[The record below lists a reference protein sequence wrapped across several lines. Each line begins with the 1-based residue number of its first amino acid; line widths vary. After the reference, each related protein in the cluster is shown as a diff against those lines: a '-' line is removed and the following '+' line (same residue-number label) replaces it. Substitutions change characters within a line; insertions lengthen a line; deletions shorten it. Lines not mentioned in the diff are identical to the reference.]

1 MTQGAVSSRMP
12 ELPVVHLAQLV
23 ETGTWFAIGGALGG
37 AVLALLIRLRGW
49 SWTCALPLLVAVPDT
64 SLLRWRAELSADAVA
79 VAAVSI
85 GAWRHLA
92 DLRAGGDLAQRAR
105 DRAGPMAPRRRWYGW
120 RKLRNGEWVTSQGVA
135 IGFTPKGEL
144 VRVPVASWRAVM
156 SLLLGATGCGKTIL
170 QVLLALAAIKR
181 GFGVIYIDPKGDD
194 FVHEE
199 LRAAASRAG
208 RQFREW
214 DPQGKT
220 IYNPYD
226 RGSNTE
232 IADKLLAAEVF
243 TEPHYQRLAQRYI
256 GHVIRALRLAG
267 VPVSLATVVEH
278 MHNGRLASLT
288 RKMTPTDARPLLEY
302 LETLTAQQE
311 RDLAGAR
318 DRLAILAESD
328 VGHLLDPATGG
339 VQIDLRESLDR
350 GDVVLFRLEAD
361 RRPLTAEMLGA
372 AIVQDLVAIS
382 QARQQ
387 GEHRPALVI
396 IDEFSAFGAPQTQRL
411 FGRGRGAWLSQLL
424 GTQEVADLGPNDMN
438 ALGRGGGIL
447 AQVAGNIEV
456 LLCGRQNMPA
466 SAELVAAIAGTR
478 GAWITTQ
485 QTHAPAAGLLTGLGS
500 RSRGREYVVHPDTIK
515 SLDVGEFVVIE
526 PRLGRAVTVRV
537 FHPDELRRHGVEC

>member
-1 MTQGAVSSRMP
+1 MTQDVVSSRMP
-12 ELPVVHLAQLV
+12 TLPVVHLARVV
-23 ETGTWFAIGGALGG
+23 ETGAWFAVGGVVVG
-37 AVLALLIRLRGW
+37 LLLMLVIRGSGW
-49 SWTCALPLLVAVPDT
+49 SWTCGLPLVAAAPFAW
-64 SLLRWRAELSADAVA
+64 LLGWRAGLGYDACA
-79 VAAVSI
+79 LAAVGG
-85 GAWRHLA
+85 GAGRHLV

-105 DRAGPMAPRRRWYGW
+105 DQIGPMTPIRWRYGW
-120 RKLRNGEWVTSQGVA
+120 RKLRTGQWVTSQGVV
-135 IGFTPKGEL
+135 IGFSRKGEL
-144 VRVPVASWRAVM
+144 VRVPIAGWRAVM
-156 SLLLGATGCGKTIL
+156 SLLLGATGSGKTVL
-170 QVLLALAAIKR
+170 QVLLALAAIRR

-194 FVHEE
+194 FVREE

-232 IADKLLAAEVF
+232 IADKLFAAEVF

-288 RKMTPTDARPLLEY
+288 RKMTPTDARPLLAY

-328 VGHLLDPATGG
+328 IGHLLDPATGG

-361 RRPLTAEMLGA
+361 RRPLAAEMLGA

-382 QARQQ
+382 NERQH
-387 GEHRPALVI
+387 GEQRPGLVI
-396 IDEFSAFGAPQTQRL
+396 IDEFSAFGAPQTKRL
-411 FGRGRGAWLSQLL
+411 FGRGRGGWLSQLL
-424 GTQEVADLGPNDMN
+424 GTQEVADLGPVDTNV
-438 ALGRGGGIL
+438 AGGGGGIL

-456 LLCGRQNMPA
+456 LVCGRQNVPA
-466 SAELVAAIAGTR
+466 SAELVASIAGTR

-485 QTHAPAAGLLTGLGS
+485 QTHGPAAGLLTGLGS

-515 SLDVGEFVVIE
+515 RLDVGEFVVIE
-526 PRLGRAVTVRV
+526 PRLGRAVIVRV

>member
-1 MTQGAVSSRMP
+1 MTP
-12 ELPVVHLAQLV
+12 
-23 ETGTWFAIGGALGG
+23 I
-37 AVLALLIRLRGW
+37 
-49 SWTCALPLLVAVPDT
+49 
-64 SLLRWRAELSADAVA
+64 
-79 VAAVSI
+79 
-85 GAWRHLA
+85 
-92 DLRAGGDLAQRAR
+92 
-105 DRAGPMAPRRRWYGW
+105 RRWYGW
-120 RKLRNGEWVTSQGVA
+120 RKLRTGQWVTSQGVV
-135 IGFTPKGEL
+135 IGFSRRGEL
-144 VRVPVASWRAVM
+144 VRIPIAGYRAVM
-156 SLLLGATGCGKTIL
+156 SLHLGATGSGKTIL

-194 FVHEE
+194 FVREQ

-208 RQFREW
+208 RQCREF
-214 DPQGKT
+214 DPQGNT
-220 IYNPYD
+220 IYNPFD

-243 TEPHYQRLAQRYI
+243 TKPHYQRLAQRYI
-256 GHVIRALRLAG
+256 GHVVRALRLAG

-288 RKMTPTDARPLLEY
+288 RKMSPTDARPLLAY

-361 RRPLTAEMLGA
+361 RRPLAAEMLGA
-372 AIVQDLVAIS
+372 AIIQDLVAIS
-382 QARQQ
+382 DERQH

-396 IDEFSAFGAPQTQRL
+396 IDELSAFGAPQTPRL
-411 FGRGRGAWLSQLL
+411 FGRGRGASLSQLL
-424 GTQEVADLGPNDMN
+424 GTQEVADLGPNDTN
-438 ALGRGGGIL
+438 VLGGGGGIL

-466 SAELVAAIAGTR
+466 SAELVAAIGGTR
-478 GAWITTQ
+478 GAWITTE

-515 SLDVGEFVVIE
+515 RLDVGEFVVIE
-526 PRLGRAVTVRV
+526 PRLGRAVIVRV
-537 FHPDELRRHGVEC
+537 FHPDELRRRGVEC

>member
-1 MTQGAVSSRMP
+1 MTQGVVSSRMP

-23 ETGTWFAIGGALGG
+23 ETGAWFAIGGVVGG
-37 AVLALLIRLRGW
+37 ALLALLIRLRGW
-49 SWTCALPLLVAVPDT
+49 SWTCALPLLVGVPDAT
-64 SLLRWRAELSADAVA
+64 LLNWRAELCADAFA
-79 VAAVSI
+79 VAAVGI

-105 DRAGPMAPRRRWYGW
+105 DRIGPMAPIRRWYGW
-120 RKLRNGEWVTSQGVA
+120 RKLRTGQWVTSQGVV
-135 IGFTPKGEL
+135 IGFSRQGEL
-144 VRVPVASWRAVM
+144 VRVPIAGYRPVM
-156 SLLLGATGCGKTIL
+156 SLLLGATGSGKTVV
-170 QVLLALAAIKR
+170 QVLLALAAIR
-181 GFGVIYIDPKGDD
+181 RNFGVIYIDPKGDD
-194 FVHEE
+194 FVREE

-208 RQFREW
+208 RGFREW

-226 RGSNTE
+226 RGTNTE

-278 MHNGRLASLT
+278 MHSGHLASLT
-288 RKMTPTDARPLLEY
+288 RKMSPTDARPLLAY
-302 LETLTAQQE
+302 LESLTPQQE
-311 RDLAGAR
+311 RDIAGAR

-328 VGHLLDPATGG
+328 VGHLLEPATGG
-339 VQIDLRESLDR
+339 EQLDLRESLDR

-361 RRPLTAEMLGA
+361 RRPLAAEMLGA

-382 QARQQ
+382 QERQH
-387 GEHRPALVI
+387 GEQRPALVI

-411 FGRGRGAWLSQLL
+411 FGRGRGAWLSQVL
-424 GTQEVADLGPNDMN
+424 GTQEVADLGPNDTKV
-438 ALGRGGGIL
+438 LSGGGGIL

-478 GAWITTQ
+478 GAWITTE

-515 SLDVGEFVVIE
+515 RLDVGEFVVIE
-526 PRLGRAVTVRV
+526 PRLGRAVIVRV

>member
-1 MTQGAVSSRMP
+1 MQGAVSSKMP
-12 ELPVVHLAQLV
+12 TLPIEHAARLL
-23 ETGTWFAIGGALGG
+23 ETGAWFAIGGAVGG
-37 AVLALLIRLRGW
+37 AVLALLIRLRGL
-49 SWTCALPLLVAVPDT
+49 SWTCGLPLLVAVPDA
-64 SLLRWRAELSADAVA
+64 SLLSWRAELCVDAFA
-79 VAAVSI
+79 VAAVGT
-85 GAWRHLA
+85 GAWRHVA

-105 DRAGPMAPRRRWYGW
+105 DRAGPMTPVRLWFGW
-120 RKLRNGEWVTSQGVA
+120 RKLRNGEWVTSQGVV
-135 IGFTPKGEL
+135 IGFTRKGEL
-144 VRVPVASWRAVM
+144 VRVPIASWRAVM
-156 SLLLGATGCGKTIL
+156 SLLLGATGSGKTIL

-194 FVHEE
+194 FVRPH
-199 LRAAASRAG
+199 LSAAASRAG

-243 TEPHYQRLAQRYI
+243 TEPHYQRLAQRYL

-267 VPVSLATVVEH
+267 VDVSLATVVEH
-278 MHNGRLASLT
+278 MHAGRLAALT
-288 RKMTPTDARPLLEY
+288 RRMSPSDARPLLTY
-302 LETLTAQQE
+302 LETLTPQQE

-318 DRLAILAESD
+318 DRFAILAESD
-328 VGHLLDPATGG
+328 VGHLLEPAAGG
-339 VQIDLRESLDR
+339 EQVDLRESLDR

-361 RRPLTAEMLGA
+361 RRPLAAEMLGA

-382 QARQQ
+382 EERQH
-387 GEHRPALVI
+387 GEHRPSLVI

-424 GTQEVADLGPNDMN
+424 GTQEVADLGTVDTNLPG
-438 ALGRGGGIL
+438 ACGGIL

-515 SLDVGEFVVIE
+515 TLDVGEFVVIE
-526 PRLGRAVTVRV
+526 PRLGRAVIVRV

>member
-1 MTQGAVSSRMP
+1 MTQGAVGSRMP
-12 ELPVVHLAQLV
+12 TLPLVHAAHLV
-23 ETGTWFAIGGALGG
+23 ETGAWFAVGGVVVGV
-37 AVLALLIRLRGW
+37 VLMLVIRLRRW
-49 SWTCALPLLVAVPDT
+49 SWTCGLPLVVAAPFAW
-64 SLLRWRAELSADAVA
+64 LLGWRAGIGYDACALA
-79 VAAVSI
+79 VVGG
-85 GAWRHLA
+85 GACRHLV

-105 DRAGPMAPRRRWYGW
+105 DRLGPMTPIRRWYGW
-120 RKLRNGEWVTSQGVA
+120 RKLRNGKWVTSQGVV
-135 IGFTPKGEL
+135 IGFTRKGEL

-156 SLLLGATGCGKTIL
+156 SLLLGATGSGKTIL

-194 FVHEE
+194 FVLEE
-199 LRAAASRAG
+199 LSAAAARAG
-208 RQFREW
+208 RPFRPW

-226 RGSNTE
+226 RGTNTE

-256 GHVIRALRLAG
+256 GHVVRALRLAG

-288 RKMTPTDARPLLEY
+288 RKMTPSDARPLLAY
-302 LETLTAQQE
+302 LETLTPQQE

-328 VGHLLDPATGG
+328 IGHLLDPATGG

-361 RRPLTAEMLGA
+361 RRPLAAEMLGA

-382 QARQQ
+382 QERQH

-411 FGRGRGAWLSQLL
+411 FGRGRGALFSQLL
-424 GTQEVADLGPNDMN
+424 GTQEVADLGPSDTNV
-438 ALGRGGGIL
+438 LGGGGGIL

-485 QTHAPAAGLLTGLGS
+485 QTHAPAAGLLSGLGS

-515 SLDVGEFVVIE
+515 HLDVGEFVVIE
-526 PRLGRAVTVRV
+526 PRLGRAVIVRV

>member
-1 MTQGAVSSRMP
+1 MKQSAVSSKMP
-12 ELPVVHLAQLV
+12 ELPVVHLAHLV
-23 ETGTWFAIGGALGG
+23 ETGTWFAIGGAVGG
-37 AVLALLIRLRGW
+37 VVIALLVRRRGW
-49 SWTCALPLLVAVPDT
+49 SWTCGLPLIVVAQFA
-64 SLLRWRAELSADAVA
+64 SLLSWRGEICTDAFA
-79 VAAVSI
+79 LAAVGV
-85 GAWRHLA
+85 GAWRHLV

-105 DRAGPMAPRRRWYGW
+105 DRVGPMTPVRRWFGW

-135 IGFTPKGEL
+135 IGFTRKGEL

-156 SLLLGATGCGKTIL
+156 SLLLGATGSGKTIL

-194 FVHEE
+194 FVQEQ
-199 LRAAASRAG
+199 LRAAAARAG
-208 RQFREW
+208 RQFRPW

-220 IYNPYD
+220 VYNPYD

-256 GHVIRALRLAG
+256 GHVVRALRLADE
-267 VPVSLATVVEH
+267 PVSLATVVEH
-278 MHNGRLASLT
+278 MHTGRLASLT
-288 RKMTPTDARPLLEY
+288 RKMAPFDARPLLTY
-302 LETLTAQQE
+302 LETLTPQQE

-328 VGHLLDPATGG
+328 VGHLLDPASGDD
-339 VQIDLRESLDR
+339 QIDLRESLER

-361 RRPLTAEMLGA
+361 RRPLAAQMLGA
-372 AIVQDLVAIS
+372 AIIQDLVAIS
-382 QARQQ
+382 DERQH
-387 GEHRPALVI
+387 GEQRPALVI
-396 IDEFSAFGAPQTQRL
+396 IDEYSACSAPQTPRL

-424 GTQEVADLGPNDMN
+424 GTQEVADLGSADPN
-438 ALGRGGGIL
+438 APGGGGGIL

-485 QTHAPAAGLLTGLGS
+485 QTRAPAAGLLTGLGS
-500 RSRGREYVVHPDTIK
+500 RSRGREYVIHPDTIK
-515 SLDVGEFVVIE
+515 SLDVGEFAVIE
-526 PRLGRAVTVRV
+526 PRLGRAVVVRV
-537 FHPDELRRHGVEC
+537 FHPDELRRRGVEC

>member
-1 MTQGAVSSRMP
+1 MP
-12 ELPVVHLAQLV
+12 TLPVVHAAHLV
-23 ETGTWFAIGGALGG
+23 ETGAWFAVGGVVVGVALM
-37 AVLALLIRLRGW
+37 LAIRLRGW
-49 SWTCALPLLVAVPDT
+49 SWTCGLPLTVAAPFAW
-64 SLLRWRAELSADAVA
+64 LLGWRAGIGYDACALA
-79 VAAVSI
+79 VV
-85 GAWRHLA
+85 GGGVCRHHV

-105 DRAGPMAPRRRWYGW
+105 DRLGPTAPIRRWYGW

-135 IGFTPKGEL
+135 IGFTRKGEL
-144 VRVPVASWRAVM
+144 VRVPVASRRAVM
-156 SLLLGATGCGKTIL
+156 SLVLGATGSGKTIL

-194 FVHEE
+194 FVRDE
-199 LRAAASRAG
+199 LRAAAARAG
-208 RQFREW
+208 RPFCPW

-226 RGSNTE
+226 RGTNTE

-256 GHVIRALRLAG
+256 GHVVRALRLAG

-278 MHNGRLASLT
+278 MHTGHLASLT
-288 RKMTPTDARPLLEY
+288 RKMTPTDARPLLAY
-302 LETLTAQQE
+302 LESLTAQQE
-311 RDLAGAR
+311 RDIAGAR
-318 DRLAILAESD
+318 DRLAILTESD
-328 VGHLLDPATGG
+328 VGHLLEPATGG
-339 VQIDLRESLDR
+339 EQLDLRESLDR
-350 GDVVLFRLEAD
+350 GDVVLFRLETD
-361 RRPLTAEMLGA
+361 RRPLAAEMLGA

-382 QARQQ
+382 QDRQH

-411 FGRGRGAWLSQLL
+411 FGRGRGARLSQLL
-424 GTQEVADLGPNDMN
+424 GTQEVADLGPNDTN
-438 ALGRGGGIL
+438 VLAGGGGIL

-485 QTHAPAAGLLTGLGS
+485 QTHAPAAGLLSGLGS

-515 SLDVGEFVVIE
+515 RLDVGEFVVIE
-526 PRLGRAVTVRV
+526 PRLGRAVIVRV
-537 FHPDELRRHGVEC
+537 FHPDDLRRHGVEC

>member
-1 MTQGAVSSRMP
+1 MTQDAMSSRMP
-12 ELPVVHLAQLV
+12 ELPVVHLAHLV
-23 ETGTWFAIGGALGG
+23 ETGTWFAIGGVVGG

-49 SWTCALPLLVAVPDT
+49 SWTCALPLLVAAPDT
-64 SLLRWRAELSADAVA
+64 SLLSWRAELCADAFAVGA
-79 VAAVSI
+79 VAI
-85 GAWRHLA
+85 GAWRHVA

-105 DRAGPMAPRRRWYGW
+105 DRAGPMAPIRRWFGW

-156 SLLLGATGCGKTIL
+156 SLLLGATGSGKTIL

-194 FVHEE
+194 FVQEE
-199 LRAAASRAG
+199 LRAAAARAG
-208 RQFREW
+208 RPFRPW
-214 DPQGKT
+214 DPQGNI

-226 RGSNTE
+226 RGTNTE

-256 GHVIRALRLAG
+256 GHVVRALRLAG

-278 MHNGRLASLT
+278 MHTGRLASLT
-288 RKMTPTDARPLLEY
+288 RKMTPTDARPLLAY

-361 RRPLTAEMLGA
+361 RRPLAAEMLGA

-382 QARQQ
+382 QERQQ

-424 GTQEVADLGPNDMN
+424 GTQEVADLGPNDTN
-438 ALGRGGGIL
+438 ARGGGDGIL
-447 AQVAGNIEV
+447 AQVVGNIEV

-526 PRLGRAVTVRV
+526 PRRGRAVIVRV

>member
-1 MTQGAVSSRMP
+1 MAVDVRSRMQV
-12 ELPVVHLAQLV
+12 PVVHLAEVVASAAWFVVGGLIVGLAGLV
-23 ETGTWFAIGGALGG
+23 LM
-37 AVLALLIRLRGW
+37 RRRGW
-49 SWTCALPLLVAVPDT
+49 SWTCGLPLVVAAPFAW
-64 SLLRWRAELSADAVA
+64 LLGWRAGLGYDACA
-79 VAAVSI
+79 LAAV
-85 GAWRHLA
+85 GGGGFRHLV

-105 DRAGPMAPRRRWYGW
+105 DRIGPMAPIRRWYGW
-120 RKLRNGEWVTSQGVA
+120 RKLRTGQWVTSQGVV
-135 IGFTPKGEL
+135 IGFSRQGEL
-144 VRVPVASWRAVM
+144 VRVPIAGSRAVM
-156 SLLLGATGCGKTIL
+156 SLLLGATGSGKTVV
-170 QVLLALAAIKR
+170 QVLLALAAIRR
-181 GFGVIYIDPKGDD
+181 GLGVIYIDPKGDD

-199 LRAAASRAG
+199 LRAAAARAG
-208 RQFREW
+208 RQFRPW
-214 DPQGKT
+214 DPQGQT

-226 RGSNTE
+226 RGTNTE

-256 GHVIRALRLAG
+256 GHVVRALRLAG

-288 RKMTPTDARPLLEY
+288 RKMTPTDARPLLAY
-302 LETLTAQQE
+302 LETLTPQQE

-328 VGHLLDPATGG
+328 VGHLLDPATDG
-339 VQIDLRESLDR
+339 VQIDLRGSLDR

-361 RRPLTAEMLGA
+361 RRPLAAEMLGA

-382 QARQQ
+382 NERQH
-387 GEHRPALVI
+387 GEQRPGLVI
-396 IDEFSAFGAPQTQRL
+396 IDEFSAFGAPQTKRL
-411 FGRGRGAWLSQLL
+411 FGRGRGGWLSQLL
-424 GTQEVADLGPNDMN
+424 GTQEVADLGPVDTNVT
-438 ALGRGGGIL
+438 GGGGGIL

-500 RSRGREYVVHPDTIK
+500 RSRGREYVIHPDTIK
-515 SLDVGEFVVIE
+515 SLDVGEFVVVE
-526 PRLGRAVTVRV
+526 PRCRRAVIVRV
-537 FHPDELRRHGVEC
+537 FHPDELRRRGVAC

>member
-1 MTQGAVSSRMP
+1 MHGAVSSRMP
-12 ELPVVHLAQLV
+12 ELPVVHLAQPV
-23 ETGTWFAIGGALGG
+23 ETGMWFAIGGVVGG
-37 AVLALLIRLRGW
+37 AVLALVIRLRGW

-64 SLLRWRAELSADAVA
+64 SLLSWRAELGADAFA
-79 VAAVSI
+79 VAAVGI

-105 DRAGPMAPRRRWYGW
+105 DRAGPMAPIRRWYGW
-120 RKLRNGEWVTSQGVA
+120 RRLRNGGWVTSQGVA
-135 IGFTPKGEL
+135 IGFTAKGGL

-156 SLLLGATGCGKTIL
+156 SLLLGATGSGKTIL

-194 FVHEE
+194 FVQEE
-199 LRAAASRAG
+199 LRAAAARAG
-208 RQFREW
+208 RPFRPW
-214 DPQGKT
+214 DPRGKI
-220 IYNPYD
+220 IYNPYA
-226 RGSNTE
+226 RGTNTE

-256 GHVIRALRLAG
+256 GHVVRALQLAG

-302 LETLTAQQE
+302 LESLTAQQE

-328 VGHLLDPATGG
+328 VGHLLNPATGG

-361 RRPLTAEMLGA
+361 RRPLAAEMLGA

-382 QARQQ
+382 QERQQ

-424 GTQEVADLGPNDMN
+424 GTQEVTDLGPNDMN
-438 ALGRGGGIL
+438 ALGGGGGIL

-485 QTHAPAAGLLTGLGS
+485 QTHSPAAGLLTGLGS

-537 FHPDELRRHGVEC
+537 FHPDELRRQGVEC